1 MEQKHRCIVDP
12 LRKYFQEDDNGE
24 WVKYLP
30 KVLQS
35 YNTTI
40 RPYSTCSPREYLF
53 GIKNNNILPGN
64 LFSIFSSNVL
74 FNQFQFQESF
84 SSGQIFVFFLK

>member
-1 MEQKHRCIVDP
+1 MVEQKHRCIVDP
-12 LRKYFQEDDNGE
+12 LRKYFQDDDNGE

-40 RPYSTCSPREYLF
+40 RPNSTCSPREYLF

-64 LFSIFSSNVL
+64 
-74 FNQFQFQESF
+74 
-84 SSGQIFVFFLK
+84 FFF